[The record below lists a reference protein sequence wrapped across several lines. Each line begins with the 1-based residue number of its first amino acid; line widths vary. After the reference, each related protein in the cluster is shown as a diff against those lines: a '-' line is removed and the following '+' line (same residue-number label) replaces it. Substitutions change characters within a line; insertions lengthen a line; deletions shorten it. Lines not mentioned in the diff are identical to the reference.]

1 MIGNECFQDLG
12 SYLHAND
19 EMTVVGIIFNGGLV
33 EIASLELAYSLCSF
47 LLPLFVR
54 GQLPPCVGICYSGIV
69 CVLILYAPLLL
80 L

>member
-33 EIASLELAYSLCSF
+33 EIASLELVYSFYVLFYYLSSSGGNCLLVEGFVIQELC
-47 LLPLFVR
+47 
-54 GQLPPCVGICYSGIV
+54 V
-69 CVLILYAPLLL
+69 C
-80 L
+80 